1 MTMSKHPVAQ
11 ALTRIQAETNSIY
24 LERRAA
30 IEAIVVAVLAKQ
42 HAFILGPPGT
52 GKSEMTREVLAR
64 FTGAEY
70 FEQLLSKT
78 RPDQAVL
85 GPYDLPLLREKGD
98 FKRKIN
104 GFLYT
109 AEFAFL
115 DEAGKMSPTMG
126 HDLLAALNERV
137 RHEVNGGRST
147 HKIPLHSCIT
157 ASNELIAG
165 ESEDA
170 AALWDR
176 LLVRVVVDFLAE
188 PGNFATLISGGVEA
202 AKTSTP
208 TTIPY
213 ADLLDVCDNV
223 VPAVTVPTDVLEAY
237 VNLRAELA
245 GNGIRVS
252 DRRWRQ
258 SVRLVQSVAFLSG
271 RTEAEVDD
279 LHVLRFALW
288 DEPSQIKQVERAT
301 LRISNPLNEKILVVL
316 DDLQEIRQGTVDRKG
331 KSLAERAGYGS
342 EAVGKLN
349 SMKAELEKIKQECLA
364 LGRSTSKVDE
374 AMDDVS
380 GARRTVLV
388 ECLDMDPDAMGMS

>member
-1 MTMSKHPVAQ
+1 MSKHPVAQ
-11 ALTRIQAETNSIY
+11 ALTRIQNEVNTIY

-30 IEAIVVAVLAKQ
+30 IEAILMAVLSKQ
-42 HAFILGPPGT
+42 HAYILGPPGT
-52 GKSEMTREVLAR
+52 GKSEMTREVLSR

-147 HKIPLHSCIT
+147 HPIPLHSAIT
-157 ASNELIAG
+157 ASNELITG

-188 PGNFATLISGGVEA
+188 PGNFASLIGGGVAA
-202 AKTSTP
+202 AKSATP

-223 VPAVTVPTDVLEAY
+223 IPEVEVPTDVLEAY
-237 VNLRAELA
+237 VNLRATL
-245 GNGIRVS
+245 GGDGIRVS

-258 SVRLVQSVAFLSG
+258 TVRLVQSVAFLNG
-271 RTEAEVDD
+271 RDQAEVDD

-288 DEPSQIKQVERAT
+288 DEPSQIHTVERAT

-316 DDLQEIRQGTVDRKG
+316 DDLSEIRKGVTDRKG
-331 KSLAERAGYGS
+331 KALAERAGYGS
-342 EAVGKLN
+342 EAVGKLTQ
-349 SMKAELEKIKQECLA
+349 MKSELEKIKQECLN
-364 LGRSTSKVDE
+364 LGRSTSKVEE
-374 AMDDVS
+374 AMDEIA
-380 GARRTVLV
+380 GAKRTVMV
-388 ECLDMDPDAMGMS
+388 ECLDMDPDAMGF